1 MMTEGNTMDLL
12 AGALGKGGKR
22 ALRIANS
29 PRVDAGYFGPG
40 SVSWRIWGHPV
51 TAVSGIRGSIVAVF
65 DPAGAAGVDQHS
77 TYASDPLGRVQRSNM
92 FFLQVVFGDTVAA
105 EKIGQWLF
113 NRHQKVNG
121 LVPDTGE
128 PYVANVPETL
138 LWVYVTGWHGMLEC
152 YQRFAPAKDRLDR
165 DEIERFYHESLVTA
179 DLLGIPPRYVPANS
193 LEVDDYLREQGSKLI
208 RPTNEMRRL
217 VEFFLH
223 PPLAPAWPLLAI
235 NPFLRMTTYAA
246 LSTLPD
252 EWLDLIEVERHPRRW
267 AINDAVVKAAL
278 NTANSVD
285 LVDSF
290 LVLAGPEAW
299 GYRHNALRRNS
310 FAEPVP
316 YSFKQGEALQL
327 RRVDG

>member
-1 MMTEGNTMDLL
+1 M
-12 AGALGKGGKR
+12 
-22 ALRIANS
+22 
-29 PRVDAGYFGPG
+29 
-40 SVSWRIWGHPV
+40 WGHPV
-51 TAVSGIRGSIVAVF
+51 TAVAGIRGSIVAVF

-105 EKIGQWLF
+105 EKIGHWLF

-121 LVPDTGE
+121 VVPDSGE

-138 LWVYVTGWHGMLEC
+138 LWVYVTGWHGALEC
-152 YQRFAPAKDRLDR
+152 FQRFAPKSERLNAG
-165 DEIERFYHESLVTA
+165 EIDQFYRESLITA
-179 DLLGIPPRYVPANS
+179 DLLGIPPQYVPS
-193 LEVDDYLREQGSKLI
+193 DSIEVQDYLREQGKTLI

-217 VEFFLH
+217 VEFFLR

-235 NPFLRMTTYAA
+235 NPFLKMVTYSA

-252 EWLDLIEVERHPRRW
+252 EWLDLIEVERHRRRW

-278 NTANSVD
+278 GAAYSSD
-285 LVDSF
+285 LLDSF

-310 FAEPVP
+310 FSEPVP
-316 YSFKQGEALQL
+316 YEFKQGEMLQQ
-327 RRVDG
+327 RRAGG